1 MNVEAR
7 LRAFAAVARAGSFS
21 RAAKT
26 LYVSQPAVSK
36 HIASLETELATQ
48 LVVRGRGGISLTP
61 AGEVLAE
68 YVLRAEALLA
78 NARRALAA
86 GGDAQIGTLSIAA
99 SGIPG
104 TYLLPELLS
113 QFHEQHPE
121 VEIDLQLSTSGGA
134 LDLVRSHEVVLA
146 LVGGMTVPPELESEP
161 LIEDDVVLVGPVS
174 LGGRRLRVKDLESLT
189 WISREE
195 GSATRAAVEAARWQ
209 IGLRTVRTLEF
220 PSWEAVKLAVTS
232 GAGIAAISRL
242 ALRVELQAGTL
253 AVLDVRRWRL
263 RRTIAVL
270 TARGVPLTPPVERF
284 LQLLRAA
291 FQPEEQL
298 PSNSNLPHSRPLLG
312 REHELELLAAELDGS
327 QIITLAG
334 AGGCGKT
341 SLAIAAAARAIDR
354 YRDGVFFVDLAPVRE
369 ADRVLEAVADVV
381 GVPQGSTLSERL
393 RDTSLLLV
401 LDNFEQVIGAAAQ
414 VERIVE
420 EARGVRVLVTSR
432 APLRIERER
441 VVEVQ
446 PLARDDA
453 VLLFLRE
460 GQKAR
465 STLKPD
471 DAIALICARL
481 DGLPLAI
488 ELAATRSNVFAPAE
502 LLDQLDRSF
511 DVLTSPRRDIDAR
524 HQTLRATLEWS
535 YELLSDQ
542 ARSLFAS
549 LSVFA
554 DGWTL
559 DAMERVCLAAPESL
573 AELVEHN
580 LVQRGETRFTMLA
593 TIQSYAGELL
603 GGSGE
608 ADETRRRQAEYFAAL
623 AEEAEPHLT
632 GPEQAE
638 WLARLREDAENVRA
652 AVAWADE
659 TQQREL
665 QLRIAGASWRFWLGL
680 SGRDQ
685 WMTWLQHAL
694 VEVEEPSLRLRAL
707 APLSWLTFDQGDYA
721 GAEILAQER
730 LTLGLAQ
737 EDDRHVAGGYSLLS
751 EIAARRGD
759 VARAVE
765 LGQQAVDVDRR
776 AGIESGVA
784 VHLHNLGGVLLRSGD
799 LAGAKAL
806 LEESR
811 TIGEGIGDD
820 LHVASTVF
828 ALAMIDLREGDGE
841 GALARAL
848 EALPTVMSRGDSQG
862 VWSALDLAGA
872 ALIAVDRLADG
883 ASTIAAAEELRKSVG
898 HERPA
903 DLDEVCEEAIERARH
918 ALGDEGLG
926 AAIEAGTQLSPDQ
939 AAELV
944 LANRASGS

>member
-36 HIASLETELATQ
+36 HVASLETELATQ

-61 AGEVLAE
+61 AGQVLAE

-121 VEIDLQLSTSGGA
+121 VEVDLRLSTSGGA
-134 LDLVRSHEVVLA
+134 VDLVRSHEVELA
-146 LVGGMTVPPELESEP
+146 IVGGMT
-161 LIEDDVVLVGPVS
+161 VLVGPVS
-174 LGGRRLRVKDLESLT
+174 LGGRRLRVKDLEALT

-209 IGLRTVRTLEF
+209 IGLRAVRTLEF
-220 PSWEAVKLAVTS
+220 PSWEAVKLAVAS

-270 TARGVPLTPPVERF
+270 TARDVPLTPPAERF

-291 FQPEEQL
+291 FQTEE
-298 PSNSNLPHSRPLLG
+298 PPANSNLPVPRPLLG

-327 QIITLAG
+327 EIVTLAG

-381 GVPQGSTLSERL
+381 GVPQGSTISERL
-393 RDTSLLLV
+393 RDASLLLV

-414 VERIVE
+414 VERVVE

-441 VVEVQ
+441 VVEVP
-446 PLARDDA
+446 PLGHADA

-460 GQKAR
+460 GRKAR
-465 STLKPD
+465 PTLKPD
-471 DAIALICARL
+471 DAIPKICARL

-488 ELAATRSNVFAPAE
+488 ELAAARSNVFAPAE
-502 LLDQLDRSF
+502 LLDQLDRSL
-511 DVLTSPRRDIDAR
+511 DVLTSSRRDVDAR
-524 HQTLRATLEWS
+524 HQTLRATIEWS
-535 YELLSDQ
+535 YELLSEE
-542 ARSLFAS
+542 ARRLFAS

-559 DAMERVCLAAPESL
+559 DAIERVCLAAPESL

-593 TIQSYAGELL
+593 TIQSYAAELL
-603 GGSGE
+603 AGSGE

-623 AEEAEPHLT
+623 AEEAEPHLA
-632 GPEQAE
+632 GPEQAG
-638 WLARLREDAENVRA
+638 WLARLREEAENVRA

-694 VEVEEPSLRLRAL
+694 VDVEEPSLRLRAL

-721 GAEILAQER
+721 GSEILAQER

-737 EDDRHVAGGYSLLS
+737 GDDRHVAGGYSLLS

-765 LGQQAVDVDRR
+765 LGRQAVDVDRR
-776 AGIESGVA
+776 AGIETGVA
-784 VHLHNLGGVLLRSGD
+784 VHLHNLGGILLRSGD

-811 TIGEGIGDD
+811 AIGESIGDD

-841 GALARAL
+841 AALARAI
-848 EALPTVMSRGDSQG
+848 EALPTVMKRGDSLA
-862 VWSALDLAGA
+862 VSSALDLAGA
-872 ALIAVDRLADG
+872 ALIAVDRVADG
-883 ASTIAAAEELRKSVG
+883 ASTIAAAEELRRSVG
-898 HERPA
+898 HERTA
-903 DLDEVCEEAIERARH
+903 DLEEVCEEAIALARH
-918 ALGDEGLG
+918 ALGDEGFR
-926 AAIEAGTQLSPDQ
+926 AALNAGTQLSPDQ